1 MASVARARAPP
12 RAIATTAR
20 VPRRGARAVR
30 RATTSKGGTKT
41 SASSPKGSKGRGGS
55 TKNLINYVPKPDAP
69 EPWWPVDERTG
80 KPPGWFQFVVFAGS
94 QLFIGV
100 VMQPAALVYQSLF
113 DPIVGK

>member
-1 MASVARARAPP
+1 
-12 RAIATTAR
+12 
-20 VPRRGARAVR
+20 
-30 RATTSKGGTKT
+30 
-41 SASSPKGSKGRGGS
+41 
-55 TKNLINYVPKPDAP
+55 LINYVPKPDAP

-80 KPPGWFQFVVFAGS
+80 KPPGWFQFFVFAGS

>member
-1 MASVARARAPP
+1 
-12 RAIATTAR
+12 
-20 VPRRGARAVR
+20 
-30 RATTSKGGTKT
+30 
-41 SASSPKGSKGRGGS
+41 
-55 TKNLINYVPKPDAP
+55 
-69 EPWWPVDERTG
+69 VDERTG